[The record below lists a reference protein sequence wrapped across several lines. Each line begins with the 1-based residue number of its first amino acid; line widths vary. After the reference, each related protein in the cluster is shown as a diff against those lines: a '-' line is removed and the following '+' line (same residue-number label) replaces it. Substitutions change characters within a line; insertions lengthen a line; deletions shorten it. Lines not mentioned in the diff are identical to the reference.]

1 MSNVKKLM
9 MTAAGGGEALDIN
22 DVFSTY
28 VYTGP
33 TGVDNGVD
41 LWNEGGMVWIKNR
54 DTSEPHVIFDTER
67 GARYHL
73 ATNST
78 TAQVYDTNTL
88 TTFSSDGAGASGFF
102 ASQDAKTGQSGVNYC
117 SWTFRK
123 APKFFDVVTYTGN
136 GTNRTISHNLGST
149 PGCMIIKAYSG
160 NYAWAVYHRGHPNP
174 FSQYSWLQST
184 QAVASTVDYWNLT
197 DPTDSEFSLG
207 TNGAVNANG
216 VNYVAYLFAHND
228 GDGDFGPTGDQDIIK
243 CGSYTGSNSQELNIG
258 FEPQWIL
265 IKRTSPAGNWM
276 LYDNIRG
283 MADAYQN
290 HFRVHTTSA
299 EFVGTN
305 GSVLPTPQG
314 LQFDTGTT
322 TDINSGGDN
331 FIYIAVR
338 RGSLFPPT
346 AASEVFDMATA
357 DGSGFAFSSNFPV
370 DAATNVY
377 LSGSWRHTMSSK
389 LINKKYFRTDAN
401 NGASIDTAYRYDRQN
416 EWYQNGL
423 NADFMSHMWKRAPN
437 FFDVVCYNGD
447 GSAGRNINHSLG
459 VAPEMMWV
467 KRRQTGSWAVYHSGL
482 DVDGDGL
489 PETDDINLNTDAA
502 ATDQSLSWNDTAPTE
517 THFTVGNGNEVN
529 NTNGTYIAFLFAS
542 LDGISKVG
550 SYTGNGTSQT
560 IDCGFS
566 SGASFV
572 LITRTDS
579 DDDWWVFDTERGIVA
594 GTESGIMINNN
605 SIQDTGSDYI
615 DPHNSGFII
624 NGSGGDVNYN
634 GGSYIFYAIAAI

>member
-1 MSNVKKLM
+1 MSNFKKLM
-9 MTAAGGGEALDIN
+9 MTAAGGEGLDIN

-123 APKFFDVVTYTGN
+123 APKFFDVVTYTGD
-136 GTNRTISHNLGST
+136 GTTGRQISHNLGGEVGT
-149 PGCMIIKAYSG
+149 LIIKKTNNVG
-160 NYAWAVYHRGHPNP
+160 AWIVYHR
-174 FSQYSWLQST
+174 
-184 QAVASTVDYWNLT
+184 
-197 DPTDSEFSLG
+197 SLG
-207 TNGAVNANG
+207 TSKYMSLSSTSAALNFSAVNTVTSTYFVSDNQNASG
-216 VNYVAYLFAHND
+216 STYVAYLFAHND
-228 GDGDFGPTGDQDIIK
+228 GDGDFGPDADQDIIK

-265 IKRTSPAGNWM
+265 IRKTDVAGNWM

-290 HFRVHTTSA
+290 HFRVHTTTA
-299 EFVGTN
+299 EFVSTN

-314 LQFDTGTT
+314 LQFDAGTT
-322 TDINSGGDN
+322 SDINSGGDN

-389 LINKKYFRTDAN
+389 LINKKYLRTDTN

-502 ATDQSLSWNDTAPTE
+502 ATDQSASWNDTAPTE

-529 NTNGTYIAFLFAS
+529 NSSGTYIAFLFAS